1 MSVFTGSGTA
11 LVTPFKN
18 GSVDFDAIERLLERQ
33 LAGGTDA
40 IVCCA
45 TTGES
50 PTLTDSERSEVIS
63 FLRKRIGGTMP
74 LIASSGG
81 NNTAHVIE
89 TSRAAEA
96 LGADA
101 LLVVTPYYNKTTQDG
116 LVAHYH
122 AVADAVS
129 IPIIAYNVPGRTGL
143 NIQPKT
149 MARMCEHP
157 NIAGVKEASGNIEQI
172 VCLAALCPECEIY
185 SGNDDQILP
194 ILSVGGKGV
203 ISTISNV
210 MPREVHD
217 LCASFFAGDI
227 ARSRSLQLDLIP
239 LWRAAFCEV
248 NPIPVKTALNL
259 MGKEV
264 GPLRG
269 PLCEM
274 EEKNLMRL
282 RNAMMNYGIL

>member
-18 GSVDFDAIERLLERQ
+18 GAVDFDAIERLLERQ
-33 LAGGTDA
+33 LSCGTDA

-50 PTLTDSERSEVIS
+50 PTLTESERSEVIS
-63 FLRKRIGGTMP
+63 FLRKRIGPSVP

-89 TSRAAEA
+89 TSKMAES

-194 ILSVGGKGV
+194 ILSVGGRGV

-210 MPREVHD
+210 APREVHD
-217 LCASFFAGDI
+217 LCASWFAGDTER
-227 ARSRSLQLDLIP
+227 AKALQLSLIP
-239 LWRAAFCEV
+239 LWKAAFCEV
-248 NPIPVKTALNL
+248 NPIPVKAMLGM
-259 MGKEV
+259 MG
-264 GPLRG
+264 
-269 PLCEM
+269 LCEPDV
-274 EEKNLMRL
+274 RL
-282 RNAMMNYGIL
+282 PLVPPSESSAALIRDTLAGYGLL